1 MHGPTCIF
9 WANLTPL
16 SLRQVRACG
25 GAAAAAAA
33 GLGRLQRLLGRLEDD
48 RAAAAAALDG
58 ADSRG
63 R

>member
-1 MHGPTCIF
+1 
-9 WANLTPL
+9 L

-48 RAAAAAALDG
+48 MAAAAAALDG